1 MGVIPCLLQPGGG
14 EGAVSVHPPHQ
25 PPPQQPGQKV
35 GRKIP
40 QRRTEENRKKA
51 GRTKGWLPV
60 VFLITSTQPQVGE
73 DRLAQWFGGGRYRGF
88 LTGGRGTGGG
98 GRLVVYKVQETWV
111 N

>member
-1 MGVIPCLLQPGGG
+1 MSTLPT
-14 EGAVSVHPPHQ
+14 S

-98 GRLVVYKVQETWV
+98 GGRLVVYKVQEMWV